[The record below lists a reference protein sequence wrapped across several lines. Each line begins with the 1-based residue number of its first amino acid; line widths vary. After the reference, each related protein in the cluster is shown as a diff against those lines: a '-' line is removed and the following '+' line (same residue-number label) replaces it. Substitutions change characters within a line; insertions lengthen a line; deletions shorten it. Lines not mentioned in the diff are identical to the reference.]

1 MNRFQVSTSVVALAL
16 LTVAAVAVGTLNL
29 REQRTFALPEDGVVW
44 KDSVGGVVA
53 ESLTSE
59 SPAAKA
65 GLRAGDLLVRIN
77 GRSVRSAA
85 AVAQELFALGTGT
98 GVRYE
103 VVRGGFPAEF
113 DLILEPQT
121 RPTVRLYLQI
131 AGVFYLALGVF
142 VLWRRSRAPA
152 VLHFYLFCLAS
163 FVLFVFSYT
172 GRLETFDWTVYWA
185 SVAALLLQPALFV
198 HFCRTYPH
206 AVPGFSGPP
215 RSSRMALVWIY
226 GPAALLG
233 LVHVAFAMGALRVA
247 APLSEIRWWLDR
259 IEIAYLSV
267 MFLAGIALLAKASGQ
282 IRARAGRKQV
292 SWVLGGSALAAGP
305 FTLGYA
311 VPYFL
316 GATPGAW
323 MNFAALSLVSLPIA
337 FAYAVLRHRLLDVEI
352 VLKRGLAYTLATGT
366 LVGVYLGLLALAGD
380 FFRTHFPGAGT
391 AGLVVAVIATGL
403 LFQPL
408 QRAIQ
413 ARLERYFLRKR
424 YDYRGALL
432 AFGRELS
439 STTHLDRMISSL
451 LGQLTERLQVERAA
465 VFVATGSEPPSFALR
480 GAAGVD
486 ADKKA
491 NFGFLGSLG
500 SLGRANSAPRDR
512 LFFLDWDQS
521 VERELGVA
529 EETNSSWES
538 WRETIAGMQLH
549 YYFPCRSKN
558 RLVAVLGVGKTTEDE
573 FLSDEDTALLETL
586 SGYLAV
592 AIENAALVESLET
605 KAEQYERL
613 QQFSENILESI
624 NVGLLAVDLEDR
636 IEAVNTPLELM
647 WPLPFRESLGKKL
660 GEVLPPDLTAQLERF
675 REDGE
680 IHNIY
685 RYRVPDAA
693 GREGR
698 DRVFHIAVAPLLSKT
713 CDAIGRLIILDD
725 VTDRVTLEA
734 QLAQAEKLSSVGLL
748 AAGVA
753 HEVNTPLTV
762 ISTQAQM
769 LAKQLPAGERASR
782 ILDKIIGQT
791 FRASEIVNSLL
802 NFSRTQ
808 GAAFA
813 PLDLNK
819 TIADTLLLL
828 DHALKTTHI
837 EVESLF
843 DSSLPPVSG
852 NSGKLQQVFLN
863 LMLNAKDAMPN
874 GGRLRVVTWAE
885 DSTVRIEISDTG
897 AGIPPEHLSRIFDPF
912 FTTKGPG
919 LGTGLGLSVSYGI
932 MQEHAGKIQ
941 AESWPGLGTRFRLEF
956 PALKNVVHA

>member
-1 MNRFQVSTSVVALAL
+1 IGLNKRMSRLQASTSVVVLAV

-29 REQRTFALPEDGVVW
+29 REQRRFRLPEDGVVW
-44 KDSVGGVVA
+44 RDSFGGIVA

-59 SPAAKA
+59 GPAAKA
-65 GLRAGDLLVRIN
+65 GLQAGDFLVGIN
-77 GRSVRSAA
+77 GQNVSSAA
-85 AVAQELFALGTGT
+85 GVAQELFALGTGAP
-98 GVRYE
+98 GSPGAEVRYE

-113 DLILEPQT
+113 QIVLEPQT

-131 AGVFYLALGVF
+131 AGVFYLALGLF
-142 VLWRRSRAPA
+142 VLWRRARAPA
-152 VLHFYLFCLAS
+152 VLHFYWFCLAS

-172 GRLETFDWTVYWA
+172 GRLDTFDWTVYWA
-185 SVAALLLQPALFV
+185 SIAALLLQPALFV
-198 HFCRTYPH
+198 HFCRAYPH
-206 AVPGFSGPP
+206 SVPGFSGPP
-215 RSSRMALVWIY
+215 RGSRWALAWIY
-226 GPAALLG
+226 GPAGLLG
-233 LVHVAFAMGALRVA
+233 AVQAGVALGALRVA

-259 IEIAYLSV
+259 VEIAYFAG
-267 MFLAGIALLAKASGQ
+267 MFLVGIGLLARAYGR
-282 IRARAGRKQV
+282 IRSRAGRKQV
-292 SWVLGGSALAAGP
+292 GWVLGGSALAGVP
-305 FTLGYA
+305 FTVGYA

-323 MNFAALSLVSLPIA
+323 MNFAALSLVFLPIT
-337 FAYAVLRHRLLDVEI
+337 FAYAALRHRLLDVEI
-352 VLKRGLAYTLATGT
+352 VLERGLVYTLATGT
-366 LVGVYLGLLALAGD
+366 LVGAYLGLVALAGD
-380 FFRTHFPGAGT
+380 FFQTYFPGAGT
-391 AGLVVAVIATGL
+391 VGLVGAVIATGL

-424 YDYRGALL
+424 YDYRGALM

-439 STTHLDRMISSL
+439 STTNPDLMIASL
-451 LGQLTERLQVERAA
+451 LGQLSKHLQVGRAA
-465 VFVATGSEPPSFALR
+465 VFVPTGAATESGPSSFVLR
-480 GAAGVD
+480 GSVGVD
-486 ADKKA
+486 ADETFD
-491 NFGFLGSLG
+491 FGFLGVLRS
-500 SLGRANSAPRDR
+500 ANPAGRDR
-512 LFFLDWDQS
+512 LFFQDWDAS
-521 VERELGVA
+521 VERELDATGEA
-529 EETNSSWES
+529 GASFTAWQAA
-538 WRETIAGMQLH
+538 IAGIELH

-558 RLVAVLGVGKTTEDE
+558 RLIAVLGVGKTTGGE

-586 SGYLAV
+586 AGYLAV
-592 AIENAALVESLET
+592 AMENATLVESLET
-605 KAEQYERL
+605 KAEQYEKL

-660 GEVLPPDLTAQLERF
+660 ADVLPPDLTAQLERL
-675 REDGE
+675 REDGD

-685 RYRVPDAA
+685 RYRVPDPA

-698 DRVFHIAVAPLLSKT
+698 ERAFHIAVAPLLSKT
-713 CDAIGRLIILDD
+713 CDAIGRLIIVDD
-725 VTDRVTLEA
+725 VTDRVVLEA

-769 LAKQLPAGERASR
+769 LAKQLPVGERASK

-819 TIADTLLLL
+819 TLADTLLLV
-828 DHALKTTHI
+828 DHALKTARI
-837 EVESLF
+837 EVESLC
-843 DSSLPPVSG
+843 D
-852 NSGKLQQVFLN
+852 
-863 LMLNAKDAMPN
+863 
-874 GGRLRVVTWAE
+874 
-885 DSTVRIEISDTG
+885 
-897 AGIPPEHLSRIFDPF
+897 
-912 FTTKGPG
+912 
-919 LGTGLGLSVSYGI
+919 
-932 MQEHAGKIQ
+932 
-941 AESWPGLGTRFRLEF
+941 
-956 PALKNVVHA
+956 